1 MSEREILLKKIIDEF
16 SILENKIDKHNNLN
30 LTDINLF
37 SEDFFASILNII
49 FRYNLKPFKKIN
61 YPAIDLG
68 DKENSIAFQITS
80 TKTKKKIQKTL
91 NGFKNQN
98 LHLEFIKLKILVLGK
113 KQKLYKNLEI
123 DEALNFNSSKDII
136 DINDLL
142 KNIKDLPSQK
152 MQKILDLFKRE
163 FHKQT
168 TNSNSSLSKLN
179 RNLKLR
185 KRIENDLVKRLSYQ
199 ERNMAIYEPY
209 IKFLYYDIIIR
220 SEKDIHFPET
230 DDTTTT
236 GCSSWFKT
244 GIYDFYE
251 NGLEMIEYGGTKILM
266 DQEGYWDIA
275 ETYNDPRLENY
286 ELTYAT
292 AFLRVPYDYIINY
305 EMEVDPV
312 YGLPTFYIKYNS
324 QNCPFEE
331 IVYGTRGDSDK
342 KQKRKLFDKNKR
354 RNLK

>member
-1 MSEREILLKKIIDEF
+1 MSEREVLLKKIIDEF

-37 SEDFFASILNII
+37 SEDFFSKILNII
-49 FRYNLKPFKKIN
+49 FRYNLKPFKKNN

-80 TKTKKKIQKTL
+80 TNAKGKIQKTL
-91 NGFKNQN
+91 NGFKDQN
-98 LHLEFIKLKILVLGK
+98 LNLEFFKLKILILSR
-113 KQKLYKNLEI
+113 KQKIYKNLKI
-123 DEALNFNSSKDII
+123 DETINFNPSTDIM

-142 KNIKDLPSQK
+142 KDVKELPIQK
-152 MQKILDLFKRE
+152 MQKILELFTGE
-163 FHKQT
+163 FHKRT
-168 TNSNSSLSKLN
+168 TNSNNSLNILN

-185 KRIENDLVKRLSYQ
+185 KKIERDLVTRLSYE
-199 ERNMAIYEPY
+199 ERNIALYEPY

-220 SEKDIHFPET
+220 SEKDIHFPEP
-230 DDTTTT
+230 DETTIV

-251 NGLEMIEYGGTKILM
+251 NGLEMVEYGGVKILM
-266 DQEGYWDIA
+266 DKEGYWDIT
-275 ETYNDPRLENY
+275 ENCNDPRLEKY
-286 ELTYAT
+286 ELIYAT
-292 AFLRVPYDYIINY
+292 TFLRVPYDYIITY

-312 YGLPTFYIKYNS
+312 YGLPTFFIKYNS

-331 IVYGTRGDSDK
+331 IVYGTRGDADK
-342 KQKRKLFDKNKR
+342 KEKRELFDKTKM